1 MEALG
6 FKGKLMLNC
15 DASPDRPL
23 LRMCEE
29 ESSTYGGTLR
39 LMRPCGVTPC
49 CDLPRVRSWR
59 LSLAEFVENAFK
71 CICCRAGISSLPTA
85 VRRAWL
91 FYGC

>member
-23 LRMCEE
+23 LRMCDE

-39 LMRPCGVTPC
+39 LTRSCGATPCGQ
-49 CDLPRVRSWR
+49 LF
-59 LSLAEFVENAFK
+59 SLHK
-71 CICCRAGISSLPTA
+71 TGMT
-85 VRRAWL
+85 
-91 FYGC
+91 